1 MPGIA
6 VTGLHWLLVKPA
18 GLSISS
24 KDQKTRERTIDVML
38 ALIDTCAELGG
49 KYLVHGSPQQRRVEA
64 GETRAAAMARA
75 QESFAAVAERAQKA
89 GVVYCIEALS
99 AESTPLI
106 NTLEEAAQMV
116 RQINSSSV
124 RTMLDCS
131 AAGRMEKE
139 PLGALIERWV
149 PKGVIAH
156 VQVNDRNRR
165 GPGQGEQRF
174 APAFR
179 GLETKQVF
187 RRCGGGA
194 LRLRAR
200 RPKRRGARDRLP
212 ARHPRGFGGAPLV
225 EVAPGGQRAHL
236 AVGHVALQHPEAAV
250 GMDVAHPSLAQDL
263 VCALD
268 GACDLVRALDL
279 GALDVDDA
287 EAEADLAPQVLEHR
301 ELFRRAMRG
310 LHHDMVDLERVEVLH
325 QLRPGALLD
334 RLPAVIAEAQMHR
347 SLGFLGHG
355 LEHLVDR
362 RRGPFPFVGMAGEV
376 GFVHLHHVG
385 VEALHLVGENVGN
398 RVRELSGSR

>member
-1 MPGIA
+1 MRIALCNEVIAPMPFPAQCEYAAKLGYDGLEIAPYTLSEEPHRMGSARVAAARAAAEDAGIA

-139 PLGALIERWV
+139 PLGALLERWL

-174 APAFR
+174 AP
-179 GLETKQVF
+179 VF
-187 RRCGGGA
+187 ASLKKHRYEG
-194 LRLRAR
+194 
-200 RPKRRGARDRLP
+200 
-212 ARHPRGFGGAPLV
+212 
-225 EVAPGGQRAHL
+225 
-236 AVGHVALQHPEAAV
+236 
-250 GMDVAHPSLAQDL
+250 DVAVEPFDYVPDGPGAAARAIGYIRGILE
-263 VCALD
+263 ALD
-268 GACDLVRALDL
+268 A
-279 GALDVDDA
+279 
-287 EAEADLAPQVLEHR
+287 
-301 ELFRRAMRG
+301 
-310 LHHDMVDLERVEVLH
+310 
-325 QLRPGALLD
+325 
-334 RLPAVIAEAQMHR
+334 
-347 SLGFLGHG
+347 
-355 LEHLVDR
+355 
-362 RRGPFPFVGMAGEV
+362 
-376 GFVHLHHVG
+376 
-385 VEALHLVGENVGN
+385 
-398 RVRELSGSR
+398 